1 MTDWLVS
8 RMRPHR
14 ATIFGEMSV
23 LATELGAINLGQGF
37 PDTDGPESVREAA
50 VRAIREG
57 RGNQYPPVH
66 GVPQLREAIASH
78 QHHWYGLSPD
88 PATEVVV
95 TTGASEAIPAVIL
108 ALVERGEEV
117 VLFDPHFDI
126 YPAAIALA
134 DGVCRPVSV
143 LPGTLRPDIDALRHA
158 VTSRTR
164 LLVVNSPNNPTGI
177 VYTPAE
183 LAAIAEI
190 AEETDTQVISD
201 EVYEHL
207 WFDGHRHTSFATL
220 PGMAE
225 RTLTIGSAG
234 KCFSLTGWKVGWV
247 TGPADLIGAV
257 RTVRQHMSFVSGGPF
272 QYAIAEGL
280 ALPDEHWESERRSLQ
295 ARRDHFTAG
304 LRTLGFGVIESEG
317 SYFLS
322 TDVRP
327 LGFTDGRRFCHAL
340 AHSAGVVAIPEQAL
354 CHDEQHGAPY
364 VRWALCKRR
373 EVLDEALDRMA
384 AALPGLHRD
393 VWEPARVAPPEP

>member
-1 MTDWLVS
+1 M
-8 RMRPHR
+8 
-14 ATIFGEMSV
+14 

-37 PDTDGPESVREAA
+37 PDTDGPATVREAA

-66 GVPQLREAIASH
+66 GVPQLREAIATH
-78 QHHWYGLSPD
+78 QHHWYGLAPD

-108 ALVERGEEV
+108 ALVERGDEV

-126 YPAAIALA
+126 YTAAIALA
-134 DGVCRPVSV
+134 DGTCRPVSV
-143 LPGTLRPDIDALRHA
+143 LPGTLRPDIDALRDA

-190 AEETDTQVISD
+190 AERTDTLVISD

-207 WFDGHRHTSFATL
+207 WFDGHPHTAFATL
-220 PGMAE
+220 PGMAD

-247 TGPADLIGAV
+247 TGPADLIAAV

-272 QYAIAEGL
+272 QWAIAEGL

-295 ARRDHFTAG
+295 ARRDHFTTG
-304 LRTLGFGVIESEG
+304 MSELGFGVIESEG

-340 AHSAGVVAIPEQAL
+340 AHAGGVVAIPEQAL
-354 CHDEQHGAPY
+354 CHDERDGAPY

-373 EVLDEALDRMA
+373 EVLDEALARMA
-384 AALPGLHRD
+384 AALPGLRRD
-393 VWEPARVAPPEP
+393 ATEQVGDPLSPAGG

>member
-1 MTDWLVS
+1 
-8 RMRPHR
+8 MRAHR
-14 ATIFGEMSV
+14 ATVFGEMSV

-66 GVPQLREAIASH
+66 GVPELRAAIAAH
-78 QHHWYGLSPD
+78 QQHWYGLTVD

-95 TTGASEAIPAVIL
+95 TTGASEAIPAIIL
-108 ALVERGEEV
+108 ALVEPGAEV

-126 YPAAIALA
+126 YTAAIALA
-134 DGVCRPVSV
+134 GGHCRPVNV
-143 LPGTLRPDIDALRHA
+143 LPDTLRPDLEQLART
-158 VTSRTR
+158 VTDRTA

-183 LAAIAEI
+183 LATIAEI
-190 AEETDTQVISD
+190 AERTDTLVVSD

-207 WFDGHRHTSFATL
+207 WFDGHEHTAFATL
-220 PGMAE
+220 PGMAQ

-247 TGPADLIGAV
+247 SGPADLIAAV

-272 QYAIAEGL
+272 QWAIAEGL
-280 ALPDEHWESERRSLQ
+280 GLPDAHWEAERRSLQ
-295 ARRDHFTAG
+295 DRRDSFMTAMAG
-304 LRTLGFGVIESEG
+304 LGFGVIPAEG

-327 LGFTDGRRFCHAL
+327 LGFTDGRRFCHGL
-340 AHSAGVVAIPEQAL
+340 AHAAGVVAIPEQAL
-354 CHDEQHGAPY
+354 CHDEDAGAPY
-364 VRWALCKRR
+364 VRWAMCKRP
-373 EVLDEALDRMA
+373 EVLDEAVARMA
-384 AALPGLHRD
+384 AALPGMDRGD
-393 VWEPARVAPPEP
+393 R